1 MCFCLHGTATSC
13 WPPTPGA
20 ASSEEHNSGT
30 AAQVPSWPAENEL
43 APADYRAR
51 LEKAV
56 ATPINIAVVTGVF
69 WSFEG
74 KTDHCYI
81 EGLPI
86 SCNFHTAPSQAVINT
101 ADVLY
106 YHIPAFHGS
115 PRDKAFPT
123 QLRLGMR

>member
-1 MCFCLHGTATSC
+1 MDRQQQLRKGRTGIASHLPAT
-13 WPPTPGA
+13 T
-20 ASSEEHNSGT
+20 SSSSSST
-30 AAQVPSWPAENEL
+30 LNEL

-86 SCNFHTAPSQAVINT
+86 SCNFHTAPSEAVINT

-106 YHIPAFHGS
+106 YHIPAFSGS